1 MLGQLT
7 HTTGVWIRP
16 HHVTQPHVLR
26 EASGEGRV
34 LEPPHGPSPFSPVS
48 RQEHVP
54 TKGVETWQAG
64 KKSAVKG
71 RERSPSAPVLPC
83 GNCTK
88 KVTGR
93 ERAAFSMEPPST
105 VPSAQVGPAQ
115 GWVLRSTPSPPET
128 TSRELWFHFPVLK
141 MVGATAISSVLRP
154 SAAAGSVH
162 PGTAISST
170 TLWNGLMDRFR
181 PLISSEN
188 GVVVKNFKNM
198 QF

>member
-1 MLGQLT
+1 M
-7 HTTGVWIRP
+7 RP
-16 HHVTQPHVLR
+16 HHVTQPHVLC

-34 LEPPHGPSPFSPVS
+34 LELPHGPGPFSPVS
-48 RQEHVP
+48 RHKHVP

-88 KVTGR
+88 KVRSR

-105 VPSAQVGPAQ
+105 VSGARVGPAR

-128 TSRELWFHFPVLK
+128 TSRELWFHFPALK
-141 MVGATAISSVLRP
+141 MAGATAISSVLKF
-154 SAAAGSVH
+154 SAAAGSLH
-162 PGTAISST
+162 PVMAISST

-181 PLISSEN
+181 PFISSEN
-188 GVVVKNFKNM
+188 GAVVKSFKNM